1 MYSVNIFM
9 NYMYL
14 MIVQGMI
21 NFSVGLVKEQFRI
34 S

>member
-1 MYSVNIFM
+1 VYSVNIFM
-9 NYMYL
+9 NYMYF

-21 NFSVGLVKEQFRI
+21 NFSVGLVKGQFRI